1 MHAKNTQTTVLLH
14 VHALLI
20 IDLQVLSGRLKEAK
34 ALSTSSPPLPSSQQP
49 HGPQRDHHTTQ
60 PIHPWG
66 TAAETN
72 VREHGQQLPQQHYS
86 QQDQHHQQ
94 QQQDRLHWER
104 QHQYYQQH
112 GLSQQESAS
121 RTKPPGD
128 GIHRQ
133 QLPASSSQ
141 HSHHA
146 YGLNVR
152 PHQES
157 RRLGAA
163 HGRQLGNT
171 NATVPYSSINESM
184 RVADRQQWQVSN
196 APGRPHTAS
205 LPSVPT
211 PNNAQY
217 LTSSPLARE
226 QEFQR
231 REFERETGRGGAGGF
246 HQGHQ
251 EQVYSSATKE
261 SSSEQ
266 HESDNSD
273 VAENPL
279 IEGIDKDMLAAQDEV
294 HKMYADPNDSVTDP
308 EQSFEIPFDPN
319 LICPKCGRQFRRG
332 EIQKFR
338 KHHEGCTGR

>member
-1 MHAKNTQTTVLLH
+1 MIHSRNHVLLH

-20 IDLQVLSGRLKEAK
+20 IDLQVLSARLKEAK
-34 ALSTSSPPLPSSQQP
+34 ASSTSSPPMPSSQQP

-60 PIHPWG
+60 PIHQWG
-66 TAAETN
+66 ATPETN
-72 VREHGQQLPQQHYS
+72 AREHRQQVPQQHHS
-86 QQDQHHQQ
+86 QQDQYHQQ
-94 QQQDRLHWER
+94 QLERLHWER
-104 QHQYYQQH
+104 QHQYHQQP
-112 GLSQQESAS
+112 GLFQQESAN
-121 RTKPPGD
+121 RTRPPGD
-128 GIHRQ
+128 GIPRQ

-141 HSHHA
+141 HSHH
-146 YGLNVR
+146 GLNVC

-157 RRLGAA
+157 HGLGAA
-163 HGRQLGNT
+163 YSGQFGNT
-171 NATVPYSSINESM
+171 NAVLPYSSIGESTH
-184 RVADRQQWQVSN
+184 VADRQQWQVSN
-196 APGRPHTAS
+196 APSRPHTTS
-205 LPSVPT
+205 LPSVQA
-211 PNNAQY
+211 PNSAQY
-217 LTSSPLARE
+217 LPPSPLARE
-226 QEFQR
+226 QEFRR
-231 REFERETGRGGAGGF
+231 REFERGTGRGGTGGF
-246 HQGHQ
+246 PRGHQ
-251 EQVYSSATKE
+251 EQVYSSATTE
-261 SSSEQ
+261 SSGGQ

>member
-1 MHAKNTQTTVLLH
+1 MHSCITSCSC
-14 VHALLI
+14 I

-34 ALSTSSPPLPSSQQP
+34 ASSTSSPPLPSSQQP
-49 HGPQRDHHTTQ
+49 HNPRQDRHNTQ
-60 PIHPWG
+60 PIRQWG
-66 TAAETN
+66 TAAEPN

-94 QQQDRLHWER
+94 QQERLYWECQR
-104 QHQYYQQH
+104 PYYQQH
-112 GLSQQESAS
+112 GLSQQESGS

-128 GIHRQ
+128 GIPRQ
-133 QLPASSSQ
+133 QLPVSSSQ
-141 HSHHA
+141 YSHHG
-146 YGLNVR
+146 GLNVR

-157 RRLGAA
+157 HGLGAA
-163 HGRQLGNT
+163 YGRQLGNT
-171 NATVPYSSINESM
+171 NAAVPYSSIDESM
-184 RVADRQQWQVSN
+184 RMADRQQWQVSN

-205 LPSVPT
+205 LPSVPP
-211 PNNAQY
+211 PNNAQH
-217 LTSSPLARE
+217 LPPSPLARE
-226 QEFQR
+226 HEFRR
-231 REFERETGRGGAGGF
+231 REFERETGRGGTGGF

-261 SSSEQ
+261 SSSG
-266 HESDNSD
+266 HHGSDNSD

-294 HKMYADPNDSVTDP
+294 HKMYADPNESINDP
-308 EQSFEIPFDPN
+308 EQSFEIPYDPN
-319 LICPKCGRQFRRG
+319 LVCPKCGRQFRRG